1 MSIDREAL
9 VRRHTVTDA
18 GCPLTVGNGEFAF
31 TADATGLQT
40 FAPLGT
46 QAQWGWHTMPNPKDH
61 VLDDALTDY
70 DGVTYPDLY
79 PATEAGGWLHV
90 NPHRLHLGRIGLDV
104 APGAAIG
111 RSKQILDLWTG
122 LLSSSFEL
130 DGVPYEVETV
140 CHPERDLL
148 AVRVA
153 GGAGIRIT
161 FPYASDGWHTT
172 ADWGRPDRHTT
183 THALNG
189 SRCDFIRVLDAD
201 HYYVAAEWTGQA
213 RFTSPGA
220 HEYVIQGDELEL
232 VVEFCRRPPGP
243 LPSFSRVRTAA
254 AAHWERFWTSG
265 GAVSFEGSGD
275 PRAPEL
281 ERRVVLSQYL
291 TAVNCAGS
299 TPPQETGLVVNS
311 WSGKFHLEMHWWHA
325 AHFVLWGR
333 PELLERSLPWY
344 RSILPRARETARRQG
359 FRGARWPKQV
369 GPEGRE
375 SPSEIGAFIVWQQP
389 HLIYFAELL
398 RRARPGALEDY
409 RDLVF
414 ETAEFMASF
423 AAGGHLG
430 PPLVPAQESYHES
443 RRTVR
448 DPTFELAY
456 WWWGL
461 ETAQRWRALLGLAPE
476 PEWARVM
483 DGLER
488 PLVRDGV
495 YAAIGVEPYT
505 IRTDHPSMTGALGFV
520 PPTPLI
526 DPETM
531 RRTLHDVLADW
542 DLESTWGW
550 DYPMLAM
557 CAARLGEPG
566 TAVDAL
572 MMEAPKN
579 TYLASGHNHQWP
591 GLLPLYLPGN
601 GGLLAAVAHL
611 AASRCFPDGWRVQ
624 AEGVVT
630 MP

>member
-1 MSIDREAL
+1 M
-9 VRRHTVTDA
+9 RRHTVADA

-46 QAQWGWHTMPNPKDH
+46 QAQWGWHTMPNPEGH
-61 VLDDALTDY
+61 VLEDAFTDY
-70 DGVTYPDLY
+70 DGVGYPDLY
-79 PATEAGGWLHV
+79 PATQAGGWLHV

-104 APGAAIG
+104 DEAAPLG
-111 RSKQILDLWTG
+111 RSAQTLDLWTG
-122 LLSSSFEL
+122 TLSSSFEL
-130 DGVPYEVETV
+130 GGLPYEVETV

-148 AVRVA
+148 AVRVV
-153 GGAGIRIT
+153 GGAGIRIA

-172 ADWGRPDRHTT
+172 ADWDKPDRHTT
-183 THALNG
+183 TYIRRG
-189 SRCDFIRVLDAD
+189 SRCDFTRVLDQD
-201 HYYVAAEWTGQA
+201 GYHVAAEWTGPA
-213 RFTSPGA
+213 RLTSPGA
-220 HEYVIQGDELEL
+220 HVYLIQGDELEL
-232 VVEFCRRPPGP
+232 VVEFAREPVGAA
-243 LPSFSRVRTAA
+243 LPSFSQVRTAA

-265 GAVSFEGSGD
+265 GAVSFEGSAD

-291 TAVNCAGS
+291 TAVNCAGT
-299 TPPQETGLVVNS
+299 TPPQETGLAVNS

-325 AHFVLWGR
+325 AHFALWGR

-344 RSILPRARETARRQG
+344 RSILPRARATAARQG

-398 RRARPGALEDY
+398 RRVRPGALEDY

-423 AAGGHLG
+423 AGDGHLG
-430 PPLVPAQESYHES
+430 PPLVPAQESYYES
-443 RRTVR
+443 RRSVR

-461 ETAQRWRALLGLAPE
+461 ETAQRWRGLLGLGPD
-476 PEWARVM
+476 PEWARVL
-483 DGLER
+483 DGLAR
-488 PLVRDGV
+488 PAVRDGV

-531 RRTLHDVLADW
+531 RATLHDVLADW

-572 MMEAPKN
+572 LLDVPKN

-601 GGLLAAVAHL
+601 GGLLAAVAHM
-611 AASRCFPDGWRVQ
+611 AAEGCFPEGWLVQ
-624 AEGVVT
+624 AEGVVA